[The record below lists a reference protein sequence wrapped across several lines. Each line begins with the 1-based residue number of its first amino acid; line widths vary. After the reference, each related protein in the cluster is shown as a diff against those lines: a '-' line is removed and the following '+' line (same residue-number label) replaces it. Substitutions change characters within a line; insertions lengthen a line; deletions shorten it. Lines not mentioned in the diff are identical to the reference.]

1 MSLNKSKV
9 LRSAEKYVLQG
20 KIPAAIDEYRKVVDA
35 DPSDLTTINTLG
47 DLFVRA
53 GRIQDAINNFSRIAD
68 SYREGGFTLKAIAML
83 KKISKLDPTNV
94 ETAMKLANLYSQ
106 QGLLVEARQQY
117 LQVADA
123 YARKGETRK
132 ALEAYQKIAD
142 LDPSNTS
149 VRMKLGEIYSREG
162 FTEQAHES
170 FIMAGS
176 EFLRKGDTEQA
187 LNANLKAISVKPDSM
202 QALTAIATIY
212 TQHGQIDRAIN
223 LLCDAFERNPGDVE
237 LLTILGR
244 TYLQAGMMDDA
255 ERTFL
260 SLVELDRN
268 RFHYLLEVGR
278 RFLQMGD
285 LDRAAEQID
294 GCLDVLIG
302 KREEDKAIDFLRKI
316 LDRDMNHVG
325 ALKRLA
331 QIFLRIREDHNVIAT
346 LNSLVEAAMRKGDD
360 EAAIEALK
368 ELARMEP
375 DEPMHLQRLYTL
387 GVKDI
392 VESDAPDVVRATG
405 PLDYGAAAFD
415 DTFVIR
421 QISEAEILAGHGQV
435 THAVEIL
442 TGILQHAPENVQVHL
457 KLKDIYLRAG
467 QMDRAA
473 QECLELSRIHEGRG
487 ESARA
492 SDYIAEAQQLNPL
505 LDAAAT
511 ELAPPASEWAGETR
525 NPFDLRPSSAPANGN
540 GAEHEKASD
549 GFNFQETPDGMD
561 WSRYQTGMLDDHAG
575 FVTVP
580 ENGASANGASAALH
594 ASDASVAALA
604 QPQDFRYSDTLVGE
618 PQAQAGNRP
627 SEFMFNANSNLPSDT
642 MSSVLRDELEGID
655 FYIAQGYIEIAQDT
669 LRRLRAEYGPQTEI
683 LARFKQLGIDHAA
696 DEAMTGTA
704 STAAAAST
712 VVAPEAEDAYAH
724 SAFEDYLRPASGE
737 LAGVSQS
744 FAFSHDAES
753 GGEANAGNPV
763 AEIDLSMFVTGNTTM
778 TSDAPPSGPPS
789 ISAEP
794 AQSTK
799 ENGASPYQSNL
810 SYTGSLVGSRTGGD
824 VMLNT
829 FAPPEEEKDAPFL
842 IHKDTGPLQA
852 DLIVKFN
859 TSDLLHNTMFD
870 PVQRPAPEAAAPA
883 GTKELIESLVSNI
896 DASFD
901 NIQQTDDEE
910 QEAATEPPSFGL
922 PAEPEMLEMS
932 DEPPLESAISLSAG
946 ESGFA
951 ISESDTS
958 LSFNPAYA
966 LLPAAETSTASASQA
981 GEDEN
986 TASWSADLFAE
997 PTAKSD
1003 LQAILEE
1010 LREETGPLAP
1020 LTDFETHFSLGLAY
1034 KDMDLLDDAVG
1045 EFQRA
1050 FRMAGS
1056 EDLNGDYIQCCNMLG
1071 VCFKRK
1077 QLPKVAIMWFE
1088 RGLKI
1093 HNRQEDEYQALRYE
1107 IALCYEE
1114 LGQLD
1119 KALDV
1124 FMEVYGSDVNYRET
1138 AKKIRQLQAAK
1149 GE

>member
-47 DLFVRA
+47 DLYVRA
-53 GRIQDAINNFSRIAD
+53 GRIQDAISNFSRIAD

-187 LNANLKAISVKPDSM
+187 LNANLKAISVKSDSM

-223 LLCDAFERNPGDVE
+223 LLCDAFERNPGDIE

-244 TYLQAGMMDDA
+244 TYLQASMMDDA

-268 RFHYLLEVGR
+268 RYHYLLEVGR

-360 EAAIEALK
+360 EEAIEALK

-392 VESDAPDVVRATG
+392 VESDAPDVIRATG

-467 QMDRAA
+467 QMDKAS

-492 SDYIAEAQQLNPL
+492 SDYIAEARQLNPL
-505 LDAAAT
+505 LDTSAA
-511 ELAPPASEWAGETR
+511 ELAPPASAWVSETSD
-525 NPFDLRPSSAPANGN
+525 PFAFHQSSAPDNGN
-540 GAEHEKASD
+540 GAEQGNGNSSFD
-549 GFNFQETPDGMD
+549 FQEPPAEMD
-561 WSRYQTGMLDDHAG
+561 WSRYQTGMLNDQAG

-580 ENGASANGASAALH
+580 ENGAATNGASAAVH
-594 ASDASVAALA
+594 SSDVSVAALDE
-604 QPQDFRYSDTLVGE
+604 PEGFRYSDTLVGE
-618 PQAQAGNRP
+618 PEAQGGNRP
-627 SEFMFNANSNLPSDT
+627 SEFMFNATGNMPSDT
-642 MSSVLRDELEGID
+642 MNSVLRDELEGID
-655 FYIAQGYIEIAQDT
+655 FYIAQGYVEIAQDT
-669 LRRLRAEYGPQTEI
+669 LGRLRAEYGPHPEI
-683 LARFKQLGIDHAA
+683 LARFNQLGIDGKAEAA
-696 DEAMTGTA
+696 IVASPVGEASA
-704 STAAAAST
+704 N
-712 VVAPEAEDAYAH
+712 VVQEAEDAYAN
-724 SAFEDYLRPASGE
+724 SAFEDYLKPSTSDDAD
-737 LAGVSQS
+737 LSQS
-744 FAFSHDAES
+744 FAFSHDDES
-753 GGEANAGNPV
+753 SNAVNAGNSA
-763 AEIDLSMFVTGNTTM
+763 AEIDLSMFVSGNGAM
-778 TSDAPPSGPPS
+778 TSDAPTPVTS
-789 ISAEP
+789 SAFKEP
-794 AQSTK
+794 AESATD
-799 ENGASPYQSNL
+799 NGASPYKENL
-810 SYTGSLVGSRTGGD
+810 SYTGSLVGHRLGND
-824 VMLNT
+824 IALNT
-829 FAPPEEEKDAPFL
+829 FSAPEEDKAEPFL
-842 IHKDTGPLQA
+842 IHKDTGPLQS

-870 PVQRPAPEAAAPA
+870 PVQRAAP
-883 GTKELIESLVSNI
+883 GTASPSGTEELIDSLVSNI

-901 NIQQTDDEE
+901 NIQQTAEDEPAE
-910 QEAATEPPSFGL
+910 TPEPSLFAL
-922 PAEPEMLEMS
+922 AAEPEMLEMGDAPS
-932 DEPPLESAISLSAG
+932 LESTADLSAS

-951 ISESDTS
+951 INEVDAPT
-958 LSFNPAYA
+958 NGDPAYA
-966 LLPAAETSTASASQA
+966 LSPDAEPSMASADPVSEA
-981 GEDEN
+981 EN
-986 TASWSADLFAE
+986 TSSWSADLFPE
-997 PTAKSD
+997 TTTKSD
-1003 LQAILEE
+1003 LDAILEE

-1034 KDMDLLDDAVG
+1034 KDMDLLDDAIS

-1056 EDLNGDYIQCCNMLG
+1056 EDVTGDYLQCCNMLG

-1077 QLPKVAIMWFE
+1077 QLPKVAITWFE

-1093 HNRQEDEYQALRYE
+1093 HNRPEDEYQALRYE
-1107 IALCYEE
+1107 IAMCYEE
-1114 LGQLD
+1114 LGQLE

-1149 GE
+1149 YE

>member
-35 DPSDLTTINTLG
+35 DPADLTTINTLG
-47 DLFVRA
+47 DLYVRA

-83 KKISKLDPTNV
+83 KKISKLDPTNI

-142 LDPSNTS
+142 LDPSNTA
-149 VRMKLGEIYSREG
+149 VRMKLGEIYLREG

-170 FIMAGS
+170 FILAGS

-187 LNANLKAISVKPDSM
+187 LNANLKAISTKSDSM

-212 TQHGQIDRAIN
+212 TQHGQIERAIN

-268 RFHYLLEVGR
+268 RYHYLLEVGR

-302 KREEDKAIDFLRKI
+302 KREEDKAIDFLRKV

-360 EAAIEALK
+360 ETAIEALK

-405 PLDYGAAAFD
+405 PLDYGSAAFD

-435 THAVEIL
+435 THAIEIL

-467 QMDRAA
+467 QMDKAA
-473 QECLELSRIHEGRG
+473 QQCLELSRIHEARG

-492 SDYIAEAQQLNPL
+492 SDYLAEARQLNPL
-505 LDAAAT
+505 LDTSAA
-511 ELAPPASEWAGETR
+511 ELATPASEWMREAGDPFAFTPSSSPA
-525 NPFDLRPSSAPANGN
+525 NHNGGGQANSFDLQEPPA
-540 GAEHEKASD
+540 EI
-549 GFNFQETPDGMD
+549 D
-561 WSRYQTGMLDDHAG
+561 WSRYQTGLLNDQAG

-580 ENGASANGASAALH
+580 ENGASTNGAGAAAH
-594 ASDASVAALA
+594 ASDAAMAALA
-604 QPQDFRYSDTLVGE
+604 EPHGFRYSDTLVGE
-618 PQAQAGNRP
+618 ASAQAGNE
-627 SEFMFNANSNLPSDT
+627 SSDFMPGANGALASDAT
-642 MSSVLRDELEGID
+642 SSVLRDELEGID
-655 FYIAQGYIEIAQDT
+655 FYIAQGYVEIAQDT
-669 LRRLRAEYGPQTEI
+669 LSRLQAEYGPHPEI
-683 LARFKQLGIDHAA
+683 VSRFKQLGIGS
-696 DEAMTGTA
+696 EAEE
-704 STAAAAST
+704 SAAA
-712 VVAPEAEDAYAH
+712 APEAEARNVS
-724 SAFEDYLRPASGE
+724 SAFDGYLKSGSGAAAGDASG
-737 LAGVSQS
+737 
-744 FAFSHDAES
+744 FAFTSSNTSSEDA
-753 GGEANAGNPV
+753 NPAGP
-763 AEIDLSMFVTGNTTM
+763 AEIDLSMFVSGTGALAAETPKPM
-778 TSDAPPSGPPS
+778 APALFEGP
-789 ISAEP
+789 A
-794 AQSTK
+794 AATND
-799 ENGASPYQSNL
+799 NGAAPFT
-810 SYTGSLVGSRTGGD
+810 SYTGSLAGNRLGD
-824 VMLNT
+824 VALNT
-829 FAPPEEEKDAPFL
+829 FAPPEEEKVEPFL
-842 IHKDTGPLQA
+842 INKVTGPLQA

-870 PVQRPAPEAAAPA
+870 PEQRGAVEGSNSG
-883 GTKELIESLVSNI
+883 GTQELLDSLVSNI

-901 NIQQTDDEE
+901 SIQQADA
-910 QEAATEPPSFGL
+910 EAPAETLEPSPLGLATES
-922 PAEPEMLEMS
+922 EMLKIVA
-932 DEPPLESAISLSAG
+932 ESPRAAADHSAS
-946 ESGFA
+946 ESGFDFSA
-951 ISESDTS
+951 LNDPLSLDPAFLQALESE
-958 LSFNPAYA
+958 
-966 LLPAAETSTASASQA
+966 AANADDASAV
-981 GEDEN
+981 EN
-986 TASWSADLFAE
+986 LASWSADLLAE
-997 PTAKSD
+997 TTAKSD
-1003 LQAILEE
+1003 LEAILEE
-1010 LREETGPLAP
+1010 LREETGPLTPTA
-1020 LTDFETHFSLGLAY
+1020 DFETHFSLGLAY
-1034 KDMDLLDDAVG
+1034 KDMDLLDDAIS

-1050 FRMAGS
+1050 FRLAGS
-1056 EDLNGDYIQCCNMLG
+1056 EDVNGDYIQCCNMLG

-1077 QLPKVAIMWFE
+1077 QMPKVAIMWFE

-1093 HNRQEDEYQALRYE
+1093 PNRQEDEYLALRYD
-1107 IALCYEE
+1107 IGLCYEE
-1114 LGQLD
+1114 LGELD

-1138 AKKIRQLQAAK
+1138 ATKIRQLQAGK
-1149 GE
+1149 RE

>member
-35 DPSDLTTINTLG
+35 DPADLTTINTLG
-47 DLFVRA
+47 DLYVRA
-53 GRIQDAINNFSRIAD
+53 GRIQDAITNFSRIAD

-83 KKISKLDPTNV
+83 KKISKLDPTNI

-142 LDPSNTS
+142 LDPANTS
-149 VRMKLGEIYSREG
+149 VRMKLGEIYLREG
-162 FTEQAHES
+162 FAEQAHES

-187 LNANLKAISVKPDSM
+187 LNANLKAISIKSDSM

-212 TQHGQIDRAIN
+212 TQQGQIERAIN

-244 TYLQAGMMDDA
+244 TYLQASMMDDA

-268 RFHYLLEVGR
+268 RYHYLLEVGR

-325 ALKRLA
+325 ALKRLT

-360 EAAIEALK
+360 ESAIEALK

-392 VESDAPDVVRATG
+392 VESDAPDVIRATG

-415 DTFVIR
+415 DAFVIR
-421 QISEAEILAGHGQV
+421 QVSEAEILAGHGQV
-435 THAVEIL
+435 THAIDIL

-467 QMDRAA
+467 QMDKAA
-473 QECLELSRIHEGRG
+473 QQCLELSRIHEARG

-492 SDYIAEAQQLNPL
+492 SDYLAEARQLNPL
-505 LDAAAT
+505 LDTAAV
-511 ELAPPASEWAGETR
+511 EEQ
-525 NPFDLRPSSAPANGN
+525 SSAVNDWINQTSDPFAYAPAQTNGN
-540 GAEHEKASD
+540 GNGHANNFDASEPPAE
-549 GFNFQETPDGMD
+549 MD
-561 WSRYQTGMLDDHAG
+561 WSRYQTGMLSDHAG
-575 FVTVP
+575 FVTAP
-580 ENGASANGASAALH
+580 EQAAPATSASAALH
-594 ASDASVAALA
+594 SSDGAVAVAE
-604 QPQDFRYSDTLVGE
+604 PQGFRYSDTLVGE
-618 PQAQAGNRP
+618 AGGQAGERP
-627 SEFMFNANSNLPSDT
+627 SDLLFNAHDKLPTDT

-655 FYIAQGYIEIAQDT
+655 FYIVQGYIEIAQDA
-669 LRRLRAEYGPQTEI
+669 LERLQSEYGAHPEI
-683 LARFKQLGIDHAA
+683 MTRFAQLG
-696 DEAMTGTA
+696 MG
-704 STAAAAST
+704 SAAANSRAAAT
-712 VVAPEAEDAYAH
+712 PPAENGFATP
-724 SAFEDYLRPASGE
+724 AFEDDFKPAADTREADEDQG
-737 LAGVSQS
+737 
-744 FAFSHDAES
+744 FAFAPVPEP
-753 GGEANAGNPV
+753 ENETRAGS
-763 AEIDLSMFVTGNTTM
+763 ASEIDLSMFVSDKTPPATTPAE
-778 TSDAPPSGPPS
+778 T
-789 ISAEP
+789 SAEEP
-794 AQSTK
+794 AARPS
-799 ENGASPYQSNL
+799 
-810 SYTGSLVGSRTGGD
+810 SYTESLLGKGLGD
-824 VMLNT
+824 VALNT
-829 FAPPEEEKDAPFL
+829 FAPPEAEKSEPFL
-842 IHKDTGPLQA
+842 INKVTGPLQA
-852 DLIVKFN
+852 DLIVNFN

-870 PVQRPAPEAAAPA
+870 QEQPASLE
-883 GTKELIESLVSNI
+883 GTSSGGTGDLIDSLVSNI

-901 NIQQTDDEE
+901 HIQQPAEDEP
-910 QEAATEPPSFGL
+910 ADAPAPFSLVGKLGMPDVVDGL
-922 PAEPEMLEMS
+922 PEMT
-932 DEPPLESAISLSAG
+932 DESAA
-946 ESGFA
+946 ESGFDF
-951 ISESDTS
+951 SEANNP
-958 LSFNPAYA
+958 LSFDPPF
-966 LLPAAETSTASASQA
+966 LPAADDATADAA
-981 GEDEN
+981 EANPFEN
-986 TASWSADLFAE
+986 TTSWSADLLTEAAA
-997 PTAKSD
+997 PSD
-1003 LQAILEE
+1003 LDAILEE
-1010 LREETGPLAP
+1010 LREETGPL
-1020 LTDFETHFSLGLAY
+1020 TQTGDFETHFSLGLAY
-1034 KDMDLLDDAVG
+1034 KDMDLLDDAIG

-1056 EDLNGDYIQCCNMLG
+1056 EDVNGDYIQCCNMLG

-1093 HNRQEDEYQALRYE
+1093 PKRMEDEYQALRYE
-1107 IALCYEE
+1107 IGLCYEE

-1138 AKKIRQLQAAK
+1138 AAKIRQLQAAK